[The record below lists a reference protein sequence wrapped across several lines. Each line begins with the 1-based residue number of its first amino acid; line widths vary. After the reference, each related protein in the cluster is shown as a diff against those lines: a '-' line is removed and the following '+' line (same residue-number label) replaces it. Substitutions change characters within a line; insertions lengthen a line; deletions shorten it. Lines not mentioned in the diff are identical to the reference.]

1 MDVIFLI
8 NALLR
13 KKWVI
18 IICALAGIA
27 AGFLLTLTKKKLYL
41 STAQYSTG
49 FTMKQQVRLSNDDAF
64 SIFEVDMRFRNVLET
79 FKSPVVICMLSY
91 DMMLHDLEDKT
102 PFKVM
107 SPELKEKPAYKNAQ
121 PKLEKIKQLL
131 HEKKLRR
138 DILKAYNPE
147 ENIAYELIKLY
158 EYDNESILD
167 KLIVDREEGTDYL
180 NIAYRSE
187 NPELSA
193 YVVNTIGEEF
203 IDFYNSISSKR
214 TVESAGKLDS
224 LAQKKKKD
232 IDEKNL
238 KLQQFKATFGSPDVA
253 DKAKGALAI
262 VAEVTT
268 RKSVE
273 ESQLNKLRGTLA
285 SINTQLDDIDKQ
297 LAAGATTTTSG
308 GGSNAEYIQ
317 LRNKNRELNDE
328 LQRKGGSDPTIQA
341 QIDANLKRMTLIQPS
356 TGTGSSSGAT
366 EKVDLRRR
374 RDDLRSLKII
384 TENDIKAQ
392 EATVGSLN
400 RQINEYN
407 SMASKGA
414 GSDVV
419 VRAMQDE
426 IDLDQKQYESM
437 LNKLQTAN
445 DVNVAPDINFKQ
457 TLLGQPAIKPE
468 STNRKLT
475 IGLSA
480 FGALIIS
487 SIFIIMMDF
496 LDHSVRAP
504 SVFNKLVNIKL
515 LTTLGKIDLKN
526 KQLADYFNINQE
538 GQIPEAASEFVQNMR
553 KLRYEIENSG
563 KKIVLFTSTQPSQGK
578 TIIIEALAHSFS
590 LSKKKVLL
598 IDTNFSNNTLT
609 QTFEAK
615 PVLEQVVLSGEKNAV
630 EKFMSATSMTRI
642 PQVDIIGCKEGN
654 FSPSEILP
662 KDNLLEHLH
671 DVSANY
677 DYIILEGAAL
687 NYHADSKELAKYVDA
702 IVPVFAA
709 NASLREGDKES
720 IKFLKEEMKDKLI
733 GAVLNRVEKDNMEM

>member
-8 NALLR
+8 NALFR

-18 IICALAGIA
+18 IVCTIAGIA

-64 SIFEVDMRFRNVLET
+64 SIFEVDMRFKNVLET

-91 DMMLHDLEDKT
+91 DIMLHDLEEKT

-107 SPELKEKPAYKNAQ
+107 TPELKEKPAYKNAV
-121 PKLEKIKQLL
+121 PKMEKIKTLL
-131 HEKKLRR
+131 REKKLKR
-138 DILKAYNPE
+138 DILKPYNPE

-203 IDFYNSISSKR
+203 IGFYNSISAKR

-224 LAQKKKKD
+224 LAQKKRKEIEDKTHAL
-232 IDEKNL
+232 EL
-238 KLQQFKATFGSPDVA
+238 FKAGFGSPGVGDR
-253 DKAKGALAI
+253 AKGALA
-262 VAEVTT
+262 AVTAIT
-268 RKSVE
+268 TSKSVE

-285 SINTQLDDIDKQ
+285 SIVTQLDNIEKQ
-297 LAAGATTTTSG
+297 LAAGATTTTTGSS
-308 GGSNAEYIQ
+308 SNAELVS
-317 LRNKNRELNDE
+317 LRTKNRELREE
-328 LQRKGGSDPTIQA
+328 LDRKGGTDAAISA
-341 QIDANLKRMTLIQPS
+341 QIEANNKRMLLLAP
-356 TGTGSSSGAT
+356 SSSGSST
-366 EKVDLRRR
+366 GGVDKVDLRRR
-374 RDDLRSLKII
+374 RDELISLKII

-392 EATVGSLN
+392 EATVASLN
-400 RQINEYN
+400 KQISMYN
-407 SMASKGA
+407 SEASRGA
-414 GSDVV
+414 GSDVRV
-419 VRAMQDE
+419 SAMQAD
-426 IDLDQKQYESM
+426 IDLDQKQYEAM

-445 DVNVAPDINFKQ
+445 DVDVAPDINFKQ

-480 FGALIIS
+480 FGALVIS

-504 SVFNKLVNIKL
+504 SIFNKLVNTKL
-515 LTTLGKIDLKN
+515 LTSVNKIDLKS
-526 KQLADYFNINQE
+526 KQIADYFNMSQEDRTAQDNQ
-538 GQIPEAASEFVQNMR
+538 FVENMR
-553 KLRYEIENSG
+553 KLRFEIENSG
-563 KKIVLFTSTQPSQGK
+563 KRIILFTSTQPAQGK
-578 TIIIEALAHSFS
+578 TVILEALAYSFS
-590 LSKKKVLL
+590 LSKKRVLL

-609 QTFEAK
+609 QMFEAK
-615 PVLEQVVLSGEKNAV
+615 PVLEQVVLGDEKSATD
-630 EKFMSATSMTRI
+630 KFMGATSMTRI

-654 FSPSEILP
+654 FSPTEILP

-671 DVSANY
+671 TAGNKY
-677 DYIILEGAAL
+677 DYILLEGAAL
-687 NYHADSKELAKYVDA
+687 NYHADSKELARYVDA
-702 IVPVFAA
+702 VVPVFAA
-709 NASLREGDKES
+709 NASLREADKDS
-720 IKFLKEEMKDKLI
+720 IKFLKEDMKDKLI
-733 GAVLNRVEKDNMEM
+733 GSVLNKVEKDNMEL

>member
-18 IICALAGIA
+18 IVCTVAGIT

-49 FTMKQQVRLSNDDAF
+49 FTMKQQVRIGNDDAF
-64 SIFEVDMRFRNVLET
+64 SILEVDMRFKNVLET

-91 DMMLHDLEDKT
+91 DLMLHDLDEKT

-107 SPELKEKPAYKNAQ
+107 TPELKEKPAYKNAV
-121 PKLEKIKQLL
+121 PKMEKIKQLL
-131 HEKKLRR
+131 REKKLKR
-138 DILKAYNPE
+138 DILKAYNAE

-158 EYDNESILD
+158 EYDNETILD
-167 KLIVDREEGTDYL
+167 QLIVEREEGTDYL

-187 NPELSA
+187 NPEMSA
-193 YVVNTIGEEF
+193 FVVNTIGDEF
-203 IDFYNSISSKR
+203 IGFYNSISSKR

-224 LAQKKKKD
+224 LAQNKKKD
-232 IDEKNL
+232 IDAKNN
-238 KLQQFKATFGSPDVA
+238 KLQQYKITFGSPDVA

-262 VAEVTT
+262 LAEVTT

-273 ESQLNKLRGTLA
+273 ESQLNKFRGTLA
-285 SINTQLDDIDKQ
+285 SINTQLENIEK
-297 LAAGATTTTSG
+297 LLTSGATTTSSSS
-308 GGSNAEYIQ
+308 GSNAEYLS
-317 LRNKNRELNDE
+317 LRTKNAELREE
-328 LQRKGGSDPTIQA
+328 LSRKGNDPAIQA
-341 QIDANLKRMTLIQPS
+341 QIDANTKRMTLLAP
-356 TGTGSSSGAT
+356 SSSGGNT
-366 EKVDLRRR
+366 GGVDKVDLRRR
-374 RDDLRSLKII
+374 RDDLMSLKIV
-384 TENDIKAQ
+384 TENDIRAQ
-392 EATVGSLN
+392 EATVSSLKKQADDYN
-400 RQINEYN
+400 R
-407 SMASKGA
+407 MASTGA
-414 GSDVV
+414 GADVV
-419 VRAMQDE
+419 VKAMQDE
-426 IDLDQKQYESM
+426 IDLDQKQYENM
-437 LNKLQTAN
+437 LDKLQTAN

-468 STNRKLT
+468 SLNRKLT

-480 FGALIIS
+480 FGALMIS

-515 LTTLGKIDLKN
+515 LTTVNKIDLKT
-526 KQLADYFNINQE
+526 KQVADYFNMGQE
-538 GQIPEAASEFVQNMR
+538 ERAIQDSQFVENMR
-553 KLRYEIENSG
+553 KLRFEIENSG
-563 KKIVLFTSTQPSQGK
+563 KKIILFTSTQPAQGK

-590 LSKKKVLL
+590 LSKKRVLL

-609 QTFEAK
+609 QIFEAK
-615 PVLEQVVLSGEKNAV
+615 PVLEQVVLNDEKNAV
-630 EKFMSATSMTRI
+630 EKFMGATSMTKI

-654 FSPSEILP
+654 FSPSEVLP
-662 KDNLLEHLH
+662 KDNLLQHLRTAG
-671 DVSANY
+671 VNY
-677 DYIILEGAAL
+677 DYILLEGAAL

-709 NASLREGDKES
+709 HASLREGDKES
-720 IKFLKEEMKDKLI
+720 IKFLKEDMKNKTI
-733 GAVLNRVEKDNMEM
+733 GSVLNKVEKDNMEL